1 MNVTNADVCIVGGGP
16 AGLTLAL
23 ALARRERRVVVLEKA
38 PHFERSFRGESI
50 SPDGVW
56 LLDRLGVLEEIT
68 ATGALVTRRLEISE
82 AGRTAMSVGFDVF
95 PYARRYP
102 MEIPQPTLL
111 RVLAAAA
118 AQHDGFELR
127 QPANVVG
134 LVEQCGV
141 VRGVRYLGPEGSGE
155 VRAELTVGADGRFS
169 KVLAMSGLAH
179 RVLPLERDVVWL
191 RLPCPEEWGTGT
203 YRLRL
208 NGSRHAVFVPTY
220 PDSVR
225 VGFNIPKGGLKE
237 LRQQG
242 IGALHARLDELA
254 PELSDL
260 VRAHIGG
267 WKDTSMLDIFT
278 TVVPQWSRPGLVL
291 VGDAAHTLTPILGQG
306 VNHALIDGVTLAQ
319 LVDNALYGSPPMAAA
334 LQEFQRNREGDV
346 MRARR
351 LQLRQEWAFTFDAR
365 PAVLLRTSIYRA
377 MHRSR
382 LLQRRILG
390 DAYFRLQPPLS
401 RTASPVPTA

>member
-1 MNVTNADVCIVGGGP
+1 MTVTNVDVCVVGGGP
-16 AGLTLAL
+16 AGLALAL

-38 PHFERSFRGESI
+38 PHFERSFRGESMP
-50 SPDGVW
+50 PDGVW

-68 ATGALVTRRLEISE
+68 ATGALVTRRMEITE
-82 AGRTAMSVGFDVF
+82 AGRTAMSVDFDVF
-95 PYARRYP
+95 PSTCRYP

-134 LVEQCGV
+134 LVEQGGA
-141 VRGVRYLGPEGSGE
+141 VRGVRYLGPEGPGE
-155 VRAELTVGADGRFS
+155 IRAELTVGADGRFS

-191 RLPCPEEWGTGT
+191 RVPCPEEWGPGT
-203 YRLRL
+203 YRIRL
-208 NGSRHAVFVPTY
+208 KGSRHAVFVPTY
-220 PDSVR
+220 PDFVR
-225 VGFNIPKGGLKE
+225 VGFSIPKGGLKE
-237 LRQQG
+237 LRRQG
-242 IGALHARLDELA
+242 IGALHAQLDELA

-267 WKDTSMLDIFT
+267 WKDTLMLDIFT

-291 VGDAAHTLTPILGQG
+291 VGDAAHTLSPILGQG

-319 LVDNALYGSPPMAAA
+319 LVDNALCGPLRMAAA
-334 LQEFQRNREGDV
+334 LQEFQRTREGAV
-346 MRARR
+346 ARARR
-351 LQLRQEWAFTFDAR
+351 LQLRQEWAFTFDAW
-365 PAVLLRTSIYRA
+365 PAVLLRTAIYRV
-377 MHRSR
+377 MHHSR
-382 LLQRRILG
+382 LLQRRIL
-390 DAYFRLQPPLS
+390 R
-401 RTASPVPTA
+401 

>member
-1 MNVTNADVCIVGGGP
+1 MNVTSVDVCIVGGGP

-23 ALARRERRVVVLEKA
+23 ALARRGRRVVVLEKA
-38 PHFERSFRGESI
+38 PHFQRSFRGESI

-56 LLDRLGVLEEIT
+56 LLDRLGLLEEIT
-68 ATGALVTRRLEISE
+68 AIGALVTRRLEMTE
-82 AGRTAMSVGFDVF
+82 GGRTAMRVDFDVF
-95 PYARRYP
+95 PYACPYP

-111 RVLAAAA
+111 RVLAGAA
-118 AQHDGFELR
+118 AQHGGFELR
-127 QPANVVG
+127 QPANVTR
-134 LVEQCGV
+134 LVEEGGV
-141 VRGVRYLGPEGSGE
+141 VRGVCYLGPEGPQE

-169 KVLAMSGLAH
+169 KVLAMSGLQH
-179 RVLPLERDVVWL
+179 RMLPLARDVVWL
-191 RLPCPEEWGTGT
+191 RLPCPVEWAGS
-203 YRLRL
+203 YRIAL

-225 VGFNIPKGGLKE
+225 VGFNIPKGGLKD
-237 LRQQG
+237 LRRQG

-254 PELSDL
+254 PELSAPL
-260 VRAHIGG
+260 RTHISG

-306 VNHALIDGVTLAQ
+306 VNHALIDGVTLAK
-319 LVDNALYGSPPMAAA
+319 LVDGALGTSQPMAAA
-334 LQEFQRNREGDV
+334 LREFQRIRQGDV
-346 MRARR
+346 AKARR
-351 LQLRQEWAFTFDAR
+351 LQLRQEWMFTFDAP

-390 DAYFRLQPPLS
+390 DAYFRLQPPLG
-401 RTASPVPTA
+401 RAASTVPAA